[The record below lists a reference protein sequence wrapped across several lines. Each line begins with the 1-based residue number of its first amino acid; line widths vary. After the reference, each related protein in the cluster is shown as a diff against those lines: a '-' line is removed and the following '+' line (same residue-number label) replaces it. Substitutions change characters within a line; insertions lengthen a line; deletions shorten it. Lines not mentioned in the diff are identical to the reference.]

1 MSKNSLTEEKESVY
15 YVLVKN
21 IWSALVNCIKSV
33 KNVMENTTSVSVHL
47 HLQNKTLLILPVKK
61 IPLKQQPIIFPTKKL
76 FYCKLLWPKQQA
88 IISETTVSGNLQS
101 EAFSLSDGENQRTN
115 ISNALWK
122 KLNLPAIKPETILI
136 KIFGK
141 PYFFAQTDDIV
152 VVKIKERN
160 TQTISRSHLYVNYR
174 TKICHLLSKLFPF
187 EWTWKV
193 DCFKNSIK
201 KVDMFIISDYYYT
214 FCYW

>member
-88 IISETTVSGNLQS
+88 IISETTVSRNLQS

-136 KIFGK
+136 KSLENHTFLHK
-141 PYFFAQTDDIV
+141 PMILLLL
-152 VVKIKERN
+152 KSKKEIHKRFLEAICMSITELKYVICCQN
-160 TQTISRSHLYVNYR
+160 YSHLNGREKLIVL
-174 TKICHLLSKLFPF
+174 KIL
-187 EWTWKV
+187 
-193 DCFKNSIK
+193 
-201 KVDMFIISDYYYT
+201 
-214 FCYW
+214 